1 MEICEI
7 PSGKCLILNIV
18 NSFGMQELR
27 LVRLNNGNFAES
39 WIKPST
45 SASLRNLRYNT
56 CADLQQDHG
65 LLFPYGSLH
74 CNIVII

>member
-39 WIKPST
+39 WIKPS
-45 SASLRNLRYNT
+45 ASRRNLIP
-56 CADLQQDHG
+56 CADLQQDQG
-65 LLFPYGSLH
+65 LIFPYGSLH